1 MCLCLLFGGNNILV
15 FVTERPLNSV
25 TVKTVGFI
33 IEFNGVTNTVVQM
46 TKSVG
51 YLGRNKDVK
60 YMILVGNQHMIFD
73 TVMRAN

>member
-1 MCLCLLFGGNNILV
+1 MV
-15 FVTERPLNSV
+15 FVTERLLNSV

-33 IEFNGVTNTVVQM
+33 IEFNGVTKTVVQM

-60 YMILVGNQHMIFD
+60 YIILVGNQQMIFD

>member
-1 MCLCLLFGGNNILV
+1 MCAVQALEKLILV
-15 FVTERPLNSV
+15 VEKPLNNV
-25 TVKTVGFI
+25 TAKTVGFI
-33 IEFNGVTNTVVQM
+33 IEFNGVTKTVVQI

-60 YMILVGNQHMIFD
+60 YMILVGNQQMIFD

>member
-33 IEFNGVTNTVVQM
+33 IEFNGVTKTVVQM

-60 YMILVGNQHMIFD
+60 YMILVGNQQMIFD

>member
-1 MCLCLLFGGNNILV
+1 MCFTCALQFLEKLILV
-15 FVTERPLNSV
+15 AVKPLNNV
-25 TVKTVGFI
+25 RAKTVGFI
-33 IEFNGVTNTVVQM
+33 IEFNGVTKTVVQM

-60 YMILVGNQHMIFD
+60 YIILVGNQQIIFD